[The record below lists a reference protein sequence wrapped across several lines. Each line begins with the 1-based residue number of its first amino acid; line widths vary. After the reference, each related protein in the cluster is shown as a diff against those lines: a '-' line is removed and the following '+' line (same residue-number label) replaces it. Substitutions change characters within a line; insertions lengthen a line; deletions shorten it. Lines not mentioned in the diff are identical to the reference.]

1 MTNLTIMTKQEIF
14 EESVLIALDTVAEQ
28 ATEQATKIIVDLFK
42 SVVLKKYKD
51 AFDQEL
57 AQGTVHR
64 KIIDKAV
71 EFCYSDICVSIRKM
85 LEMSDSNK
93 EKLTQ
98 EAKRI
103 KEFVKVEVER
113 ILVNKGIEII
123 S

>member
-1 MTNLTIMTKQEIF
+1 MTKQEIL
-14 EESVLIALDTVAEQ
+14 EESVLQALDTVAEQ

-42 SVVLKKYKD
+42 SAVLKKYKD

-57 AQGTVHR
+57 AQGQVHR

-71 EFCYSDICVSIRKM
+71 EFCYTDICASIRIWSG
-85 LEMSDSNK
+85 MSDNNK

-103 KEFVKVEVER
+103 KEFVKVDVER
-113 ILVNKGIEII
+113 ILVGKGIDIV

>member
-1 MTNLTIMTKQEIF
+1 MNNAQEIL
-14 EESVLIALDTVAEQ
+14 EESVLLALDTVAEQ

-57 AQGTVHR
+57 AQGKVHR

-71 EFCYSDICVSIRKM
+71 EFCYADICVSIRKM
-85 LEMSDSNK
+85 PRMSDSNK

-103 KEFVKVEVER
+103 KVFVKVDVER
-113 ILVNKGIEII
+113 ILVNKGIEIL
-123 S
+123 

>member
-1 MTNLTIMTKQEIF
+1 MTKQEIL
-14 EESVLIALDTVAEQ
+14 EESVLLALDTVAEQ

-57 AQGTVHR
+57 AQGKVHR

-71 EFCYSDICVSIRKM
+71 EFCYSDICVSIRKS
-85 LEMSDSNK
+85 LEISDEYK
-93 EKLTQ
+93 DKLIQ

-103 KEFVKVEVER
+103 KEFVKVDVEK
-113 ILVNKGIEII
+113 ILVNKGIDIYRN

>member
-1 MTNLTIMTKQEIF
+1 MNNAQEIL
-14 EESVLIALDTVAEQ
+14 EESVLLALDTVAEQ

-42 SVVLKKYKD
+42 SVVLEKYKKE
-51 AFDQEL
+51 FDQEL
-57 AQGTVHR
+57 AQGKVHR

-71 EFCYSDICVSIRKM
+71 EFCYSDICASIRIWPG
-85 LEMSDSNK
+85 MSDNDK

-103 KEFVKVEVER
+103 KEFVKVDVER
-113 ILVNKGIEII
+113 ILVNKGIELL